1 MTYPYQGC
9 GSGLILTGSE
19 SNLSGQSESGSMNFS
34 RPARGIYS
42 GQPEKFFP
50 PPPLKFFPVFVDFF
64 SVFKL
69 LKDIFT
75 CVLSL
80 FFFFFFPLF
89 LSFFQVLLQ
98 NLPCF
103 SIWTKIQIWGE
114 MAIIYIPGQQDRKLI
129 ENYGIAKGQETDR
142 NWIEKGQQTVRNE

>member
-1 MTYPYQGC
+1 M
-9 GSGLILTGSE
+9 
-19 SNLSGQSESGSMNFS
+19 
-34 RPARGIYS
+34 
-42 GQPEKFFP
+42 
-50 PPPLKFFPVFVDFF
+50 
-64 SVFKL
+64 
-69 LKDIFT
+69 

-80 FFFFFFPLF
+80 FSFFLLFSPFPF
-89 LSFFQVLLQ
+89 LFFQVLLQ

-142 NWIEKGQQTVRNE
+142 NWIEKGQQLETNKEIKSKGQKRLFLILLYSHLFSILFIFSALHAKPLILPYYGYPAHIVKQCSHLLDPS